1 MSLSFGFAL
10 GGLRPTVFLFSY
22 RGFCLFSCLYA
33 AGSRD
38 REEGEGR
45 GEESIPVT
53 LDAAGTS
60 GPMYPTDI
68 V

>member
-1 MSLSFGFAL
+1 M
-10 GGLRPTVFLFSY
+10 GLPLEASSQQYFCFLTVVSVCFLVY
-22 RGFCLFSCLYA
+22 MLQGAEIER
-33 AGSRD
+33 R
-38 REEGEGR
+38 GR